1 MHAGPLFEMNRTDEF
16 IGTETGKIFLCPPR
30 PCCRHDVADIV
41 RDVSFVAPGLN
52 SGPPGCNDGR
62 CWLPLQPLEGLLPC
76 SFIQASAAG
85 DERLKKA

>member
-16 IGTETGKIFLCPPR
+16 IGTETGKIFLCSPG
-30 PCCRHDVADIV
+30 PCCRHDVAYII
-41 RDVSFVAPGLN
+41 RDEGSVTPGLN

-62 CWLPLQPLEGLLPC
+62 RWLPLQPLEGLLPY
-76 SFIQASAAG
+76 SSIQACAGG